1 MADADT
7 DSPADLDALPTYSF
21 RSSAMGT
28 THTFRLGPDAL
39 YFEVGYQAGSISYYT
54 IRRLRLSFKPMSLAS
69 YRFIAEIWSDNT
81 PKLTISSTSWRS
93 VVEQQR
99 QDAAYSAFVREL
111 VRRIGASGSAAE
123 LNTGSSPFTYWPG
136 LAICAVLILALPW
149 IVYRGIEAGTYGGA
163 ALVAALLA
171 LFAWQMGNLFW
182 RNRPGVFQPDAIPP
196 RVLPAG

>member
-7 DSPADLDALPTYSF
+7 DSPADLDDLPTYSF
-21 RSSAMGT
+21 RASAMGA

-39 YFEVGYQAGSISYYT
+39 YFEVGYHAGSVSYFT
-54 IRRLRLSFKPMSLAS
+54 IRRMRLSFKPMSLAS

-99 QDAAYSAFVREL
+99 QDAAYNAFVREL
-111 VRRIGASGSAAE
+111 VHRIGASGSTAE
-123 LNTGSSPFTYWPG
+123 LKTGTSPFAYWPG
-136 LAICAVLILALPW
+136 LAICAALTMALPW
-149 IVYRGIEAGTYGGA
+149 IVFRGIEAGTYTGA

-182 RNRPGVFQPDAIPP
+182 RNRPGVFRPDEIPP
-196 RVLPAG
+196 SVLPAG